1 MENMN
6 REQML
11 EKLTAYCHAR
21 PIDGC
26 GTCKIKR
33 PLAAGYGCIKVKD
46 RTDEQLAADIEK
58 IKPQEQPAETKSI
71 VTQEP
76 EQPSIRYMVTVDRD
90 MLQSIT
96 GKLVMLSCCA
106 GATINTEMS
115 NELLAMA
122 DQIQA
127 EIDACDRD
135 ALEAEQAMHEA
146 LRREREALFFEK
158 GETLTD
164 EEEK

>member
-1 MENMN
+1 MNNEPMN
-6 REQML
+6 REQMI
-11 EKLTAYCHAR
+11 EKLTAYCQAR
-21 PIDGC
+21 PITSC
-26 GTCKIKR
+26 NTCAIR
-33 PLAAGYGCIKVKD
+33 RVNPGGIGCIKIKN
-46 RTDEQLAADIEK
+46 RTDTMLAADVLLL
-58 IKPQEQPAETKSI
+58 PQEQPAEAKSI
-71 VTQEP
+71 VMRAP

-127 EIDACDRD
+127 EIDACDQEAILADMAMQD
-135 ALEAEQAMHEA
+135 ALQ
-146 LRREREALFFEK
+146 REREELMNRPEPDTTEQE
-158 GETLTD
+158 G
-164 EEEK
+164 

>member
-1 MENMN
+1 MKTMT
-6 REQML
+6 REEML
-11 EKLTAYCHAR
+11 AELTTFCQLR
-21 PIDGC
+21 PLDGC
-26 GTCKIKR
+26 STCPIR
-33 PLAAGYGCIKVKD
+33 RRLAQGFGCIKIKD
-46 RTDEQLAADIEK
+46 RTDEMLAADIEK
-58 IKPQEQPAETKSI
+58 IAPKEPPVEKSI
-71 VTQEP
+71 VMPAP

-90 MLQSIT
+90 LLQTIT

-127 EIDACDRD
+127 EIDACDHD
-135 ALEAEQAMHEA
+135 ALEAEKAMHEA
-146 LRREREALFFEK
+146 LRREGAAMFFEK
-158 GETLTD
+158 GETLID